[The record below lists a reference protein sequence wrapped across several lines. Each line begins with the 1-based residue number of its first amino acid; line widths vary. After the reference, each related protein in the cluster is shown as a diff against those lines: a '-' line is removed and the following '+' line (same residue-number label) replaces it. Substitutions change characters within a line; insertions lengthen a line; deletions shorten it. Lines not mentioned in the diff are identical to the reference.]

1 MTETEHPGVVSGVP
15 LANPATGQGAR
26 GSEALSSE
34 APILSRDRKGAFG
47 TRPSSF
53 KLRDLLLP
61 HWKALLGGMVAV
73 IGASIA
79 NLLDPWPLKVVID
92 NVIKPRHTHGWLNHF
107 VLFVAGTRESSLVS
121 NAPPAAPL
129 AAGFF

>member
-1 MTETEHPGVVSGVP
+1 MSG
-15 LANPATGQGAR
+15 TAR
-26 GSEALSSE
+26 PRSFRLS
-34 APILSRDRKGAFG
+34 
-47 TRPSSF
+47 
-53 KLRDLLLP
+53 DLLRP

-107 VLFVAGTRESSLVS
+107 VLFVAGAGTLPIFNVAALPALVI
-121 NAPPAAPL
+121 AVFCA
-129 AAGFF
+129 FFAFIDRWLTISR

>member
-1 MTETEHPGVVSGVP
+1 MSG
-15 LANPATGQGAR
+15 TAR
-26 GSEALSSE
+26 PRSFRLS
-34 APILSRDRKGAFG
+34 
-47 TRPSSF
+47 
-53 KLRDLLLP
+53 DLLRP

-107 VLFVAGTRESSLVS
+107 VLFVAGAGQPAILTVARLSALVVGVFCAFCHLIVKLLFSSS
-121 NAPPAAPL
+121 
-129 AAGFF
+129 GHC